1 MSVTS
6 SVYLSGSLDEFGFPK
21 ANTFNS
27 PNGINITGGNSNSLG
42 ELTGLAGIMNSLG
55 VMDDKGQLFGV
66 SKEGWDGMGSA
77 FGIGKGVFDIMSANK
92 NYGLAKKYYEHQM
105 GLQNEQAQM
114 AREEY
119 NRINTAR
126 NNLNSSYMG
135 KA

>member
-42 ELTGLAGIMNSLG
+42 ELTGLAGTMNSLG

-66 SKEGWDGMGSA
+66 SKEGWDGAGAA
-77 FGIGKGVFDIMSANK
+77 FGMGKGVFDIMSANK

>member
-6 SVYLSGSLDEFGFPK
+6 SVYLSGNLDEFGFPK

-42 ELTGLAGIMNSLG
+42 KPTGLAGIMSNLG

-66 SKEGWDGMGSA
+66 SKDGWDGMGSA

-105 GLQNEQAQM
+105 NLQNEQAQM

-119 NRINTAR
+119 QRINKAR
-126 NNLNSSYMG
+126 KELSASYTG
-135 KA
+135 KS